1 MLPPCLAR
9 LRPTT
14 RLLLLIGVPLG
25 GILALGSGF
34 NAGEWGLVVL
44 GTVVLTG
51 MDLWDTRPRRRKETP
66 DVASVRD
73 RFG

>member
-1 MLPPCLAR
+1 MLPPCVAR

-14 RLLLLIGVPLG
+14 RILLVLGVPLG

-44 GTVVLTG
+44 GTALLTA
-51 MDLWDTRPRRRKETP
+51 MDVWQTRLRRKEHR
-66 DVASVRD
+66 DVATLRNGP
-73 RFG
+73 R